1 MMLFDQQ
8 FCDLIDPH
16 MQKLVND
23 NRHLKAKIDLLLS
36 DREEDKIVEEQQVK
50 ITEAQLV
57 VHKDLGL
64 RK

>member
-1 MMLFDQQ
+1 
-8 FCDLIDPH
+8 

-23 NRHLKAKIDLLLS
+23 NRCLKAKIDLLLT
-36 DREEDKIVEEQQVK
+36 DREEDKIVKEQQAK